1 MRNLILKFYN
11 NYEISTITRWKN
23 FLKLIYFFLQ
33 IKSEASKFQ
42 FFFFLDKCYSL
53 FVRIR

>member
-42 FFFFLDKCYSL
+42 FFFF
-53 FVRIR
+53 F